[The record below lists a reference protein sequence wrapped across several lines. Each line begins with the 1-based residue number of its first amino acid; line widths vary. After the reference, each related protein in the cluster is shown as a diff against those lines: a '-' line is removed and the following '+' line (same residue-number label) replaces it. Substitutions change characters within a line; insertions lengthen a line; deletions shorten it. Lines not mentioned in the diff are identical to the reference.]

1 MEKIK
6 NYENFEVDEPIN
18 KVRDSHLFAK
28 IVIVLILI
36 IIFENIYLL
45 FIRFSIKEKDTQL
58 SDINVKFYLL
68 DDGNKKLDSE
78 LKEKYEIDY
87 AYDDQLKKKDKEL
100 KSKDNQIKTYKKKA
114 LKALKD
120 IPTSDEFEKQKEQ
133 NNDKKNKINEL
144 KLQLNDKTKKFRGKF
159 NTKILDTLDELNIIK
174 DLIKKN
180 NDKNQDITF
189 DVCYSSEE
197 NDFNFSKV
205 NNKCKLNDQDKA
217 FLIILQTNL
226 FDRYGV
232 YFDNNEK
239 GSSFVF
245 DLNNKE
251 KKENLFE
258 SQWIK
263 LTNEQKQNLIL
274 LFNLIKELKFENKKK
289 EIDYINYSNMT
300 EIEIFNVNQ

>member
-36 IIFENIYLL
+36 IIFEILYLR
-45 FIRFSIKEKDTQL
+45 FIRSSIKEKDKQL
-58 SDINVKFYLL
+58 SEINMKFYLL
-68 DDGNKKLDSE
+68 GDGNKKLDME
-78 LKEKYEIDY
+78 LKEMYERDY
-87 AYDDQLKKKDKEL
+87 AYDDRLKKKDKEL
-100 KSKDNQIKTYKKKA
+100 KSKENQIKRFKKEA
-114 LKALKD
+114 IKALKD
-120 IPTSDEFEKQKEQ
+120 IPTPDEFEKIKEQ
-133 NNDKKNKINEL
+133 NNDKKKKINEL
-144 KLQLNDKTKKFRGKF
+144 KLQLNDKAKAFREKF
-159 NTKILDTLDELNIIK
+159 NIKIIDTFDELNIVK
-174 DLIKKN
+174 DLIKN
-180 NDKNQDITF
+180 NIDKNEEINFDI
-189 DVCYSSEE
+189 CYSSEE
-197 NDFNFSKV
+197 SDFNFSEAS
-205 NNKCKLNDQDKA
+205 NKCKLKDKS

-226 FDRYGV
+226 FDRYGI

-258 SQWIK
+258 SQWVK
-263 LTNEQKQNLIL
+263 LTDEQKQNLIL
-274 LFNLIKELKFENKKK
+274 LFNLVKELKFENKKK

-300 EIEIFNVNQ
+300 EIEIFNVN

>member
-36 IIFENIYLL
+36 IIFEIIYLL
-45 FIRFSIKEKDTQL
+45 FIRSSIREKDRQL
-58 SDINVKFYLL
+58 SDINMKFYLL
-68 DDGNKKLDSE
+68 GDGNKKLDME
-78 LKEKYEIDY
+78 LKELYERDY
-87 AYDDQLKKKDKEL
+87 EYDDRLKKKDKES
-100 KSKDNQIKTYKKKA
+100 KSKENQIKSFKKKA
-114 LKALKD
+114 IKALKD
-120 IPTSDEFEKQKEQ
+120 IPTPDEFEKIKEQ
-133 NNDKKNKINEL
+133 NNDKKKKINEL
-144 KLQLNDKTKKFRGKF
+144 KLQLNDKAKAFREKF
-159 NTKILDTLDELNIIK
+159 NTKIIDTLDELNIVK
-174 DLIKKN
+174 DLIKN
-180 NDKNQDITF
+180 NIDKNEEINFDI
-189 DVCYSSEE
+189 CYSSEE
-197 NDFNFSKV
+197 NDFNFSEV
-205 NNKCKLNDQDKA
+205 NSKCKLNDQGKA

-226 FDRYGV
+226 FDRYGI

-258 SQWIK
+258 SQWVK
-263 LTNEQKQNLIL
+263 LTDEQKQNLIL
-274 LFNLIKELKFENKKK
+274 LFNLVKELNFENKKK

-300 EIEIFNVNQ
+300 EIEIFNVN

>member
-36 IIFENIYLL
+36 IIFEIIYLL
-45 FIRFSIKEKDTQL
+45 FIRSSIKEKDKQL
-58 SDINVKFYLL
+58 SEINVKFYLL
-68 DDGNKKLDSE
+68 DDGNNKLDSE
-78 LKEKYEIDY
+78 LKEKYERDY

-100 KSKDNQIKTYKKKA
+100 KSKDSQIKTYKKEA

-120 IPTSDEFEKQKEQ
+120 IPTSDEFEKKKEQ

-144 KLQLNDKTKKFRGKF
+144 KLQLNDKTQKFREKF
-159 NTKILDTLDELNIIK
+159 NTKILDTLDELNIVK
-174 DLIKKN
+174 DLIKN
-180 NDKNQDITF
+180 NIDKNQEISF

-197 NDFNFSKV
+197 NDFNFSEV
-205 NNKCKLNDQDKA
+205 NDKCKLNDQDKA

-226 FDRYGV
+226 FDRYGI

-258 SQWIK
+258 SQWVK
-263 LTNEQKQNLIL
+263 LTDEQKQNLIL

-289 EIDYINYSNMT
+289 EIDYIHYSNMT

>member
-36 IIFENIYLL
+36 IIFEILYLR
-45 FIRFSIKEKDTQL
+45 FIRSSIKEKDKQL
-58 SDINVKFYLL
+58 SEINMKFYLL
-68 DDGNKKLDSE
+68 GDGNKKLDME
-78 LKEKYEIDY
+78 LKEMYERDY
-87 AYDDQLKKKDKEL
+87 AYDDRLKKKDKEL
-100 KSKDNQIKTYKKKA
+100 KSKENQIKRFKKEA
-114 LKALKD
+114 IKALKD
-120 IPTSDEFEKQKEQ
+120 IPTPDEFEKIKEQ
-133 NNDKKNKINEL
+133 NNDKKKKINEL
-144 KLQLNDKTKKFRGKF
+144 KLQLNDKAKAFREKF
-159 NTKILDTLDELNIIK
+159 NIKIIDTFDELNIVK
-174 DLIKKN
+174 DLIKN
-180 NDKNQDITF
+180 NIDKNEEINFDI
-189 DVCYSSEE
+189 CYSSEE
-197 NDFNFSKV
+197 SDFNFSEV
-205 NNKCKLNDQDKA
+205 SNKCKLKDKS

-226 FDRYGV
+226 FDRYGI

-258 SQWIK
+258 SQWVK
-263 LTNEQKQNLIL
+263 LTDEQKQNLIL
-274 LFNLIKELKFENKKK
+274 LFNLVKELKFENKKK

-300 EIEIFNVNQ
+300 EIEIFNVN

>member
-6 NYENFEVDEPIN
+6 NYESFEVDEPIN
-18 KVRDSHLFAK
+18 NVRDSHLFAK

-36 IIFENIYLL
+36 IIFEIIYLL
-45 FIRFSIKEKDTQL
+45 FIRSSINEKDEQL
-58 SDINVKFYLL
+58 SEINVKLYLL
-68 DDGNKKLDSE
+68 DDGNNKLDSV
-78 LKEKYEIDY
+78 LKEMYERDY

-100 KSKDNQIKTYKKKA
+100 KSKDSQIKTYKKEA
-114 LKALKD
+114 LKSLED
-120 IPTSDEFEKQKEQ
+120 IPTSDEFEKKKKK

-144 KLQLNDKTKKFRGKF
+144 KLQLNDKTQKFREKF
-159 NTKILDTLDELNIIK
+159 NTKILDTLDELNIVK
-174 DLIKKN
+174 DLIKN
-180 NDKNQDITF
+180 NIDKNQEISFDI
-189 DVCYSSEE
+189 CYSSEE
-197 NDFNFSKV
+197 NDFNFSEV
-205 NNKCKLNDQDKA
+205 NIKCKLNDQDKA

-226 FDRYGV
+226 FDRYGI

-258 SQWIK
+258 SQWVK
-263 LTNEQKQNLIL
+263 FTDEQKQNLIL
-274 LFNLIKELKFENKKK
+274 LFNLIKELKFESKKK
-289 EIDYINYSNMT
+289 EIDYIHYSNMT

>member
-6 NYENFEVDEPIN
+6 NYESFEVDEPIN
-18 KVRDSHLFAK
+18 NVRDSHLFAK

-36 IIFENIYLL
+36 IIFEIIYLI
-45 FIRFSIKEKDTQL
+45 FIRSSINEKDEQL
-58 SDINVKFYLL
+58 SEINVKLYLL
-68 DDGNKKLDSE
+68 DDGNNKLDSV
-78 LKEKYEIDY
+78 LKEMYERDY

-100 KSKDNQIKTYKKKA
+100 KSKDSQIKTYKKEA
-114 LKALKD
+114 LKSLED
-120 IPTSDEFEKQKEQ
+120 IPTSDEFEKKKEQ

-144 KLQLNDKTKKFRGKF
+144 KLQLNDKTQKFREKF
-159 NTKILDTLDELNIIK
+159 NTKILDTLDELNIVK
-174 DLIKKN
+174 DLIKN
-180 NDKNQDITF
+180 NIDKNQEISFDI
-189 DVCYSSEE
+189 CYSSEE
-197 NDFNFSKV
+197 NDFNFSEV
-205 NNKCKLNDQDKA
+205 NIKCKLNDQDKA

-226 FDRYGV
+226 FDRYGI

-258 SQWIK
+258 SQWVK
-263 LTNEQKQNLIL
+263 FTDEQKQNLIL
-274 LFNLIKELKFENKKK
+274 LFNLIKELKFESKKK
-289 EIDYINYSNMT
+289 EIDYIHYSNMT

>member
-6 NYENFEVDEPIN
+6 NYESFEVDEPIN
-18 KVRDSHLFAK
+18 NVRDSHLFAK

-36 IIFENIYLL
+36 IIFEIIYLL
-45 FIRFSIKEKDTQL
+45 FIRSSINEKDEQL
-58 SDINVKFYLL
+58 SEINVKLYLL
-68 DDGNKKLDSE
+68 DDGNNKLDSV
-78 LKEKYEIDY
+78 LKEMYERDY

-100 KSKDNQIKTYKKKA
+100 KSKDSQIKTYKKEA
-114 LKALKD
+114 LKSLED
-120 IPTSDEFEKQKEQ
+120 IPTSDEFEKKKEQ

-144 KLQLNDKTKKFRGKF
+144 KLQLNDKTQKFREKF
-159 NTKILDTLDELNIIK
+159 NTKILDTLDELNIVK
-174 DLIKKN
+174 DLIKN
-180 NDKNQDITF
+180 NIDKNQEISFDI
-189 DVCYSSEE
+189 CYSSED
-197 NDFNFSKV
+197 NDFNFSEV
-205 NNKCKLNDQDKA
+205 NIKCKLNDQDKA

-226 FDRYGV
+226 FDRYGI

-258 SQWIK
+258 SQWVK
-263 LTNEQKQNLIL
+263 FTDEQKQNLIL
-274 LFNLIKELKFENKKK
+274 LFNLIKELKFESKKK
-289 EIDYINYSNMT
+289 EIDYIHYSNMT

>member
-6 NYENFEVDEPIN
+6 NYESFEVDEPIN
-18 KVRDSHLFAK
+18 NVRDSHLFAK

-36 IIFENIYLL
+36 IIFEIIYLL
-45 FIRFSIKEKDTQL
+45 FIRSSINEKDEQL
-58 SDINVKFYLL
+58 SEINVKLYLL
-68 DDGNKKLDSE
+68 DDGNNKLDSV
-78 LKEKYEIDY
+78 LKEMYERDY

-100 KSKDNQIKTYKKKA
+100 KSKDSQIKTYKKEA
-114 LKALKD
+114 LKSLED
-120 IPTSDEFEKQKEQ
+120 IPTSDEFEKKKEQ

-144 KLQLNDKTKKFRGKF
+144 KLQLNDKTQKFREKF
-159 NTKILDTLDELNIIK
+159 NTKILDTLDELNIVK
-174 DLIKKN
+174 DLIKN
-180 NDKNQDITF
+180 NIDKNQEISFDI
-189 DVCYSSEE
+189 CYSSEE
-197 NDFNFSKV
+197 NDFNFSEV
-205 NNKCKLNDQDKA
+205 NIKCKLNDQDKA

-226 FDRYGV
+226 FDRYGI

-258 SQWIK
+258 SQWVK
-263 LTNEQKQNLIL
+263 FTDEQKQNLIL
-274 LFNLIKELKFENKKK
+274 LFNLIKELKFESKKK
-289 EIDYINYSNMT
+289 EIDYIHYSNMT

>member
-18 KVRDSHLFAK
+18 KVRESHLFAK

-36 IIFENIYLL
+36 IIFENLYLL

-159 NTKILDTLDELNIIK
+159 NTKILDTLDELNIVK

-180 NDKNQDITF
+180 NDKNQEITF

-245 DLNNKE
+245 DLKNKE

>member
-36 IIFENIYLL
+36 IIFEILYLR
-45 FIRFSIKEKDTQL
+45 FIRFSIKEKDKQL
-58 SDINVKFYLL
+58 SEINMKFYLL
-68 DDGNKKLDSE
+68 GDGNKKLDME
-78 LKEKYEIDY
+78 LKEMYERDY
-87 AYDDQLKKKDKEL
+87 AYDDRLKKKDKEL
-100 KSKDNQIKTYKKKA
+100 KSKENQIKRFKKEA
-114 LKALKD
+114 IKALKD
-120 IPTSDEFEKQKEQ
+120 IPTPDEFEKIKEQ
-133 NNDKKNKINEL
+133 NNDKKKKINEL
-144 KLQLNDKTKKFRGKF
+144 KLQLNDKAKAFREKF
-159 NTKILDTLDELNIIK
+159 NIKIIDTFDELNIVK
-174 DLIKKN
+174 DLIKN
-180 NDKNQDITF
+180 NIDKNEEINFDI
-189 DVCYSSEE
+189 CYSSEE
-197 NDFNFSKV
+197 SDFNFSEV
-205 NNKCKLNDQDKA
+205 SNKCKLKDKS

-226 FDRYGV
+226 FDRYGI

-258 SQWIK
+258 SQWVK
-263 LTNEQKQNLIL
+263 LTDEQKQNLIL
-274 LFNLIKELKFENKKK
+274 LFNLVKELKFENKKK

-300 EIEIFNVNQ
+300 EIEIFNVN

>member
-36 IIFENIYLL
+36 IIFEILYLR
-45 FIRFSIKEKDTQL
+45 FIRSSIKEKDKQL
-58 SDINVKFYLL
+58 SEINMKFYLL
-68 DDGNKKLDSE
+68 GDGNKKLDME
-78 LKEKYEIDY
+78 LKEMYERDY
-87 AYDDQLKKKDKEL
+87 AYDDRLKKKDKEL
-100 KSKDNQIKTYKKKA
+100 KSKENQIKRFKKEA
-114 LKALKD
+114 IKALKD
-120 IPTSDEFEKQKEQ
+120 IPTPDEFEKIKEE
-133 NNDKKNKINEL
+133 NNEKKKKINEL
-144 KLQLNDKTKKFRGKF
+144 KLQLNDKAKAFREKF
-159 NTKILDTLDELNIIK
+159 NIKIIDTFDELNIVK
-174 DLIKKN
+174 DLIKN
-180 NDKNQDITF
+180 NIDKNEEINFDI
-189 DVCYSSEE
+189 CYSSEE
-197 NDFNFSKV
+197 SDFNFSEV
-205 NNKCKLNDQDKA
+205 SNKCKLKDKS

-226 FDRYGV
+226 FDRYGI

-258 SQWIK
+258 SQWVK
-263 LTNEQKQNLIL
+263 LTDEQKQNLIL
-274 LFNLIKELKFENKKK
+274 LFNLVKELKFENKKK

-300 EIEIFNVNQ
+300 EIEIFNVN

>member
-36 IIFENIYLL
+36 IIFEILYLR
-45 FIRFSIKEKDTQL
+45 FIRSSIKEKDKQL
-58 SDINVKFYLL
+58 SEINMKFYLL
-68 DDGNKKLDSE
+68 GYGNKKLDME
-78 LKEKYEIDY
+78 LKEMYERDY
-87 AYDDQLKKKDKEL
+87 AYDDRLKKKDKEL
-100 KSKDNQIKTYKKKA
+100 KSKENQIKRFKKEA
-114 LKALKD
+114 IKALKD
-120 IPTSDEFEKQKEQ
+120 IPTPDEFEKIKEQ
-133 NNDKKNKINEL
+133 NNDKKKKINEL
-144 KLQLNDKTKKFRGKF
+144 KLQLNDKAKAFREKF
-159 NTKILDTLDELNIIK
+159 NIKIIDTFDELNIVK
-174 DLIKKN
+174 DLIKN
-180 NDKNQDITF
+180 NIDKNEEINFDI
-189 DVCYSSEE
+189 CYSSEE
-197 NDFNFSKV
+197 SDFNFSEV
-205 NNKCKLNDQDKA
+205 SNKCKLKDKS

-226 FDRYGV
+226 FDRYGI

-258 SQWIK
+258 SQWVK
-263 LTNEQKQNLIL
+263 LTDEQKQNLIL
-274 LFNLIKELKFENKKK
+274 LFNLVKELKFENKKK

-300 EIEIFNVNQ
+300 EIEIFNVN